1 MDEKRYVNAVARKL
15 KCGGKRK
22 REIKRQLLA
31 DMQAR
36 ENQGERLDDI
46 ISRMGKAE
54 EIAEGFNEN
63 ISVEERKRY
72 ARNRVLKIVIPISL
86 ALFFLGM
93 AGYWLFPKTV
103 DIEKSRY
110 FDKEEVEAAM
120 KETVELLD
128 AEEYAALQENA
139 IPQMQSLLNAET
151 RESMRK
157 ALSDEWGERK
167 QFGAVYLVEVI
178 QGNRH
183 LAVGEMT
190 VTYENVSVTY
200 RLSYDEDM
208 RLAGIY
214 VR

>member
-15 KCGGKRK
+15 KCGGTRK

-54 EIAEGFNEN
+54 EIADGFNEN

-72 ARNRVLKIVIPISL
+72 ARNRVLKIVIPIAL

-128 AEEYAALQENA
+128 AEEYATLQENA

-151 RESMRK
+151 RKSMRET
-157 ALSDEWGERK
+157 LSDDWGERR
-167 QFGAVYLVEVI
+167 QFGAVYLAEVV

-208 RLAGIY
+208 RFAGIY

>member
-31 DMQAR
+31 DIQAR
-36 ENQGERLDDI
+36 ENQGERLEDI

-63 ISVEERKRY
+63 ISAGEQKQY
-72 ARNRVLKIVIPISL
+72 ARNSVLKIVISIFLVLLFLVLL
-86 ALFFLGM
+86 ANWML
-93 AGYWLFPKTV
+93 PKTV
-103 DIEKSRY
+103 DIEKSGY

-128 AEEYAALQENA
+128 AEEYAVLQENA
-139 IPQMQSLLNAET
+139 VPQMQSLLNAET
-151 RESMRK
+151 RESMRET
-157 ALSDEWGERK
+157 LSDDWGERK
-167 QFGAVYLVEVI
+167 QFGAVYMAEVG
-178 QGNRH
+178 QGNKH

-200 RLSYDEDM
+200 RLTYDQDM
-208 RLAGIY
+208 RFAGIY